1 MPHDVTPSPSEP
13 CPKRQKLAN
22 LGQDNTNGYLVWSGE
37 GFNMPLPPDLNTQE
51 FSLCKAFWRKGTK
64 CRFGHAFKRTHR
76 SLSDL
81 TDSQQRTDKLAFN
94 PDLVPESTL
103 KKVKSAT
110 GQTASA

>member
-1 MPHDVTPSPSEP
+1 
-13 CPKRQKLAN
+13 
-22 LGQDNTNGYLVWSGE
+22 
-37 GFNMPLPPDLNTQE
+37 MPLPPDLNTQE

-64 CRFGHAFKRTHR
+64 CRFKNACKCTHG

-81 TDSQQRTDKLAFN
+81 TDSQQRTLYKFITTTDKLAFN

-110 GQTASA
+110 GQTTSA